1 MGRGRENC
9 QSGARLAV
17 GCQVQR
23 ACGVF
28 TPLRS
33 ALDSVAE
40 RRPGTSVAA
49 SVTVGP
55 ALAAG
60 GRGRTLEHPGS
71 REMDAVAFEDVAVN
85 FTQEEWALLGPSQK
99 NLYRYVMQETIRNL
113 DCIRMIWEEQNT
125 EDQYKNPRRNLRC
138 HIVERFSESK
148 DSSQC
153 GETFSLIRDSIVNNS
168 ICPGEDP
175 CQSAECEEV
184 IMGHLSLNSHIRVDS
199 GHKPHEYQEYGEK
212 PHTHKQ
218 RGKAFS
224 YHHSFQSCGRPHTGK
239 KRYECK
245 ECGKTFSSRRNL
257 RRHMVVQGGNRP
269 YKFPIED
276 MRECTLGRNRMN
288 VSSVLKPCLIP
299 VPI

>member
-1 MGRGRENC
+1 
-9 QSGARLAV
+9 
-17 GCQVQR
+17 
-23 ACGVF
+23 
-28 TPLRS
+28 
-33 ALDSVAE
+33 
-40 RRPGTSVAA
+40 
-49 SVTVGP
+49 
-55 ALAAG
+55 
-60 GRGRTLEHPGS
+60 
-71 REMDAVAFEDVAVN
+71 MDAVAFEDVAVN

-125 EDQYKNPRRNLRC
+125 EDQYKNPRRNL
-138 HIVERFSESK
+138 
-148 DSSQC
+148 
-153 GETFSLIRDSIVNNS
+153 
-168 ICPGEDP
+168 
-175 CQSAECEEV
+175 
-184 IMGHLSLNSHIRVDS
+184 SHIRVDS

-224 YHHSFQSCGRPHTGK
+224 YHHSFQSRGRPHTGK

>member
-1 MGRGRENC
+1 
-9 QSGARLAV
+9 
-17 GCQVQR
+17 
-23 ACGVF
+23 
-28 TPLRS
+28 
-33 ALDSVAE
+33 
-40 RRPGTSVAA
+40 
-49 SVTVGP
+49 
-55 ALAAG
+55 
-60 GRGRTLEHPGS
+60 
-71 REMDAVAFEDVAVN
+71 MDVVAFEDVAVN

-138 HIVERFSESK
+138 HMVERFSESK

-168 ICPGEDP
+168 TCPGEDP

-199 GHKPHEYQEYGEK
+199 GHKPREYQEYGEK

-224 YHHSFQSCGRPHTGK
+224 YHHSFQSRGRPHTGK